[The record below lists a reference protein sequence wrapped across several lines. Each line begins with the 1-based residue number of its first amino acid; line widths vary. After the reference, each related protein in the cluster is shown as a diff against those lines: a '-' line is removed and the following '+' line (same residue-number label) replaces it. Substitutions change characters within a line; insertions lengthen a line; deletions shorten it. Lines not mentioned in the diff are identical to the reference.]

1 MATEYPKRNRTRV
14 ADLASGFPHIPAFDG
29 EDSLDTSKIA
39 SDFINNFS
47 SAVTSADWDRF
58 ADLFVED
65 SWWRDSLTLT
75 FDKRT
80 IHGRSAIQSAWK
92 KLSEGHKRKP
102 SQFSNDPTGIWGMA
116 PQYMRFAPTLACL
129 DVPFSFCTE
138 EPRSKCVG
146 QVKLI
151 PVDGKWL
158 VWILS
163 TAVQELIDHPFE
175 QLPRQTKSSIDSSQ
189 RGKASAQGLPN
200 VSGVLDVVV
209 IGGSSS
215 GLANTI
221 MLDSAGA
228 DVAVFDVELEAGG
241 NWSTSRY
248 SSVVLHHN
256 NLMVQLPM
264 FPIPS
269 EGYPKYMGGRDL
281 TRYMSAAVEHL
292 KLPFFGGIQV
302 VGSTWHE
309 DAQYWAIDLKDIV
322 SGNTSTIKA
331 KNLVLSNGFLISKAN
346 PYIPSLEGRE
356 KFQGPVQHTSE
367 YRDATLYKDL
377 DVVVV
382 GSGNS
387 AHDVAKDLA
396 LNGAKSV
403 TMLQRSPTTLFD
415 FDVFSPIISMRYQ
428 GQMPVEAAD
437 FQENSLP
444 LGVMR
449 DMANGMV
456 ASLNQAMEPRHKL
469 LEEKG
474 YQVEKQVCLP
484 CRAYE
489 ERGRSFYVDQ
499 EKVFDMVLSD
509 TIRIARGEARG
520 LNDEGLVVYDKAE
533 DKSKTLPAGGV
544 VLATGYKDED
554 LPKKYA
560 DAGFIDKD
568 SAAKLENVSVPAVDD
583 EGESPGYVTYSGR
596 KFLSFLKIREDRLL
610 RLFRSPSLL
619 CWHWILH
626 VSMDCKYRPK
636 TKRGL
641 TQLICYEGSLHCRA
655 GYCRCQR
662 KIP

>member
-1 MATEYPKRNRTRV
+1 MSTKYSKRGRTRV
-14 ADLASGFPHIPAFDG
+14 ADLASGFPHVPAFDG
-29 EDSLDTSKIA
+29 EDALDTSKVA
-39 SDFINNFS
+39 SDFVSSFS
-47 SAVTSADWDRF
+47 SAVTNADWNQF
-58 ADLFVED
+58 ADLFIED
-65 SWWRDSLTLT
+65 SWWKDSLTLT

-80 IHGRSAIQSAWK
+80 IHGRSAIHSAWK
-92 KLSEGHKRKP
+92 TLAEDHKRKP
-102 SQFSNDPTGIWGMA
+102 SEFSNDPAGTWGMG
-116 PQYMRFAPTLACL
+116 PQYTRFAPTLACL

-138 EPRSKCVG
+138 EPRSRCVG
-146 QVKLI
+146 QAKLV

-158 VWILS
+158 IWILS
-163 TAVQELIDHPFE
+163 TAVDELIDHPFK
-175 QLPRQTKSSIDSSQ
+175 QLPRQSKSSVDGSQ

-200 VSGVLDVVV
+200 ISGVLDVVV

-264 FPIPS
+264 FPVPS
-269 EGYPKYMGGRDL
+269 EGYPEYMGGRDL
-281 TRYMSAAVEHL
+281 TRYMSAAVEQL

-302 VGSTWHE
+302 IGNTWHE
-309 DAQYWAIDLKDIV
+309 DIQCWAIDLKDIQ

-331 KNLVLSNGFLISKAN
+331 KNLVLSNGFFISKAN
-346 PYIPSLEGRE
+346 PYIPSLEGRDSF
-356 KFQGPVQHTSE
+356 KGPVQHTSE

-396 LNGAKSV
+396 LNGVKSV

-437 FQENSLP
+437 FQETSLP

-449 DMANGMV
+449 DMASGMI
-456 ASLNQAMEPRHKL
+456 ASLNQAMEARHKL
-469 LEEKG
+469 LEGKG
-474 YQVEKQVCLP
+474 YQVEQGACLP

-489 ERGRSFYVDQ
+489 ERGKSFYVDQ

-509 TIRIARGEARG
+509 RIRIARGEAKG
-520 LNDEGLVVYDKAE
+520 LDSEGLVVYDKDE
-533 DKSKTLPAGGV
+533 DKTKTIPAGGV

-560 DAGFIDKD
+560 EAGFIDEE
-568 SAAKLENVSVPAVDD
+568 SAAKLENVSVPAVDE
-583 EGESPGYVTYSGR
+583 EGESPGYVTYSGHPHLYFAGIGFYMCR
-596 KFLSFLKIREDRLL
+596 WIGRYVAVQIMADVTGKFPERYT
-610 RLFRSPSLL
+610 RS
-619 CWHWILH
+619 
-626 VSMDCKYRPK
+626 
-636 TKRGL
+636 
-641 TQLICYEGSLHCRA
+641 
-655 GYCRCQR
+655 
-662 KIP
+662 

>member
-1 MATEYPKRNRTRV
+1 MFSKHHKRNRTRV
-14 ADLASGFPHIPAFDG
+14 ADLASGFPHVPTFDG
-29 EDSLDTSKIA
+29 EDSLDTPKIA
-39 SDFINNFS
+39 TEFINNFS
-47 SAVTSADWDRF
+47 TAVSNADWDRF
-58 ADLFVED
+58 ASLFVED
-65 SWWRDSLTLT
+65 GWWRDALSLT

-92 KLSEGHKRKP
+92 SISETHKRKP
-102 SQFSNDPTGIWGMA
+102 SGFSTEKTGVWGMG

-129 DVPFSFCTE
+129 DVPFGFDIE
-138 EPRSKCVG
+138 EPRSRCVG
-146 QVKLI
+146 QAKLV
-151 PVDGKWL
+151 PVDGEWRI
-158 VWILS
+158 WILS
-163 TAVQELIDHPFE
+163 TAIQELADHPFE
-175 QLPRQTKSSIDSSQ
+175 QLPRQSESLIDSSQ

-200 VSGVLDVVV
+200 ISGILDVVV

-221 MLDSAGA
+221 MLDSIGA

-248 SSVVLHHN
+248 SGVVLHHN
-256 NLMVQLPM
+256 QMMVQLPM

-269 EGYPKYMGGRDL
+269 EGYPEYMGGRDL
-281 TRYMSAAVEHL
+281 TRYMSTAVEQL

-302 VGSTWHE
+302 VGNTWDE
-309 DAQYWAIDLKDIV
+309 NAQHWTVDLKDIQ
-322 SGNTSTIKA
+322 SGESSTIKA

-346 PYIPSLEGRE
+346 PNIPRLDDRE

-387 AHDVAKDLA
+387 AHDVAKDLT

-415 FDVFSPIISMRYQ
+415 FDVFSPVVSMRYQ

-444 LGVMR
+444 LGVTR
-449 DMANGMV
+449 DMASGMV
-456 ASLNQAMEPRHKL
+456 AALNQAMEPRHKL

-474 YQVEKQVCLP
+474 YQVEKEVCLP

-489 ERGRSFYVDQ
+489 ERGRAFYFDQ
-499 EKVFDMVLSD
+499 EKVFDLVLSD
-509 TIRIARGEARG
+509 RIRIARGEASG
-520 LNDEGLVVYDKAE
+520 FTDEGLVLYDKVE
-533 DKSKTLPAGGV
+533 DKSKTLPAGGII
-544 VLATGYKDED
+544 LATGYKDED

-560 DAGFIDKD
+560 EAGFIDKE
-568 SAAKLENVSVPAVDD
+568 SAARLENVSVPTVDE
-583 EGESPGYVTYSGR
+583 EGESPGYVTYSGHPHLYFAGIGFYMCR
-596 KFLSFLKIREDRLL
+596 WIARYIAVQVMADVRGKFPERYARD
-610 RLFRSPSLL
+610 
-619 CWHWILH
+619 
-626 VSMDCKYRPK
+626 
-636 TKRGL
+636 
-641 TQLICYEGSLHCRA
+641 Q
-655 GYCRCQR
+655 
-662 KIP
+662 